1 MPDKKK
7 GGFALVISVG
17 GKPPKKPED
26 TADSNV
32 KKAPIPEA
40 ATYGDTSWR
49 EHPLHGK
56 EGYEETPKGFGDPTR
71 PFGREMPPGGPLVEP
86 LSNQPA
92 GEGKQVDLKEPKEQM
107 DFLFDAGGKLEPNI
121 DAEKQ
126 RELSQA
132 LAESGPERP
141 KRAVPTMEDPNTL
154 QEGEEPPEPELPPK
168 PGQEA
173 FPSFLEGLQNRLGVG
188 AAKPVSPDQR
198 PTGSWMSPSST
209 QRLATN
215 QPPKNVFTLSEDV
228 FEVAWQ
234 LLKAELPTNW
244 EDLMARFG
252 YTDALADDP
261 DPMDLFGP
269 DAAPSTEDEDDPL
282 TAGENPRPNS
292 PTPMGQEDMVR
303 EGGDDLDARLTQIA
317 AELGRRAENKPG
329 VTPDSAGDNPMF
341 RFLGPELEQMQADT
355 ESEIGR
361 RDENKEAR
369 RAVRRGV

>member
-40 ATYGDTSWR
+40 MTYGDTSWR

-56 EGYEETPKGFGDPTR
+56 EGYEETSKGFGDPTR
-71 PFGREMPPGGPLVEP
+71 PFGREMPPGGPLIEP

-92 GEGKQVDLKEPKEQM
+92 GEGKQVNLKEPKEQM

-141 KRAVPTMEDPNTL
+141 KGAVPNMEDPNTL
-154 QEGEEPPEPELPPK
+154 QEGEESPEPELPPK
-168 PGQEA
+168 PGQET

-234 LLKAELPTNW
+234 LLKAEWDTERGEFTNPTPSVDALREN
-244 EDLMARFG
+244 LMA
-252 YTDALADDP
+252 ALNSP
-261 DPMDLFGP
+261 P
-269 DAAPSTEDEDDPL
+269 TEDEDDPL
-282 TAGENPRPNS
+282 TAPTNPRPNS

-341 RFLGPELEQMQADT
+341 RYLRPELEQMQADT